1 MSESIISTRSI
12 TQHVDFSERV
22 KKYSDL
28 RELTWDGRE
37 LHQINCSRLSLKPEQ
52 YAVCSDLELFDFSK
66 EDYEDREFRMNVIR
80 YFAGGNA
87 FMRSEPLEF
96 NRPAMSGGGDN
107 YISFLVEYVI
117 SVQYFQVDPKYFEEL
132 ASLTPF

>member
-1 MSESIISTRSI
+1 
-12 TQHVDFSERV
+12 
-22 KKYSDL
+22 
-28 RELTWDGRE
+28 
-37 LHQINCSRLSLKPEQ
+37 
-52 YAVCSDLELFDFSK
+52 
-66 EDYEDREFRMNVIR
+66 
-80 YFAGGNA
+80 
-87 FMRSEPLEF
+87 MRSEPLEF